1 MDGIVG
7 RGIRKKDFIDRYPRL
22 FAYPHTRYSVLRYSV
37 LVYAA
42 VALGCVDMRVSESWS
57 DKWVRLCRF
66 ASSPTFT
73 SLSHVRV
80 SLTIT
85 FLTIAFLVFASLV
98 FASLVFAS
106 VSHSHPARIR
116 ILIHVFIFSFI
127 LIRISFALKCEDI
140 VSLFSSGGGIG
151 GVDIIPRHP

>member
-7 RGIRKKDFIDRYPRL
+7 RGIRKNDSIDRYPRI
-22 FAYPHTRYSVLRYSV
+22 FAHPHTRYPVLI
-37 LVYAA
+37 YAA

-85 FLTIAFLVFASLV
+85 FLTIAFLVFAFLVFAFLVFASLV

-140 VSLFSSGGGIG
+140 VSLFSSGGVL
-151 GVDIIPRHP
+151 GVLI